1 MRFKTI
7 DVVTGIIVIA
17 VVVTS
22 GLIYKNLK
30 SPKTLPTTPPSVI
43 KEEMVEEFNF
53 DIPDDVETADLID
66 VTGGT
71 GKGIATRKYENGT
84 FTHAVLAD
92 LTDLNL
98 ETGSDFYEGWLVRG
112 NVGDSNFSFISTG
125 KMRIA
130 KGGYLLEF
138 SSSTDYSDY
147 TGVVI
152 TLETI
157 FDKTPEAHV
166 LEGSF

>member
-1 MRFKTI
+1 MRFKTR

-17 VVVTS
+17 VVITS

-30 SPKTLPTTPPSVI
+30 SPKTLPTPFPSTTR
-43 KEEMVEEFNF
+43 EDLTREFNF
-53 DIPDDVETADLID
+53 EIPEDVESIEL
-66 VTGGT
+66 VSVSGRSGR
-71 GKGIATRKYENGT
+71 GIATRKYLPAQTGEGGT

-92 LTDLNL
+92 LADL
-98 ETGSDFYEGWLVRG
+98 ESGFYEGWLVM
-112 NVGDSNFSFISTG
+112 GDEFISTG

-147 TGVVI
+147 EEVVI
-152 TLETI
+152 TLETV
-157 FDKTPEAHV
+157 FDNLPETHV

>member
-1 MRFKTI
+1 MRFKTKDI
-7 DVVTGIIVIA
+7 VTGIIVIV
-17 VVVTS
+17 VVVTA
-22 GLIYKNLK
+22 GLLYRNLK
-30 SPKTLPTTPPSVI
+30 SPKTLPTTPPSAI
-43 KEEMVEEFNF
+43 KEEMVKEFNF
-53 DIPDDVETADLID
+53 DIPDDVETADLTD

-71 GKGIATRKYENGT
+71 GKGIATRKLENGT

-92 LTDLNL
+92 LADL
-98 ETGSDFYEGWLVRG
+98 ETGFYEGWLVT
-112 NVGDSNFSFISTG
+112 GDKFISTG

-147 TGVVI
+147 TKVVI

-157 FDKTPEAHV
+157 FDETPEIHV